1 MRTIEIAGGVS
12 RDHLVTVGE
21 PPAYAQ
27 PGGPGIYASLGAVCA
42 ARLIDARHGTTTAV
56 SLSATLPAGD
66 TPERTLLTAAG
77 IDVSLCD
84 DGDIPLLWIL
94 NSPEGRRIVSTSSA
108 GSHELDEAAGEATA
122 ETDRPLSGR
131 ADTVLRS
138 APMAP
143 LTGDHR
149 PACVLVDPDQRML
162 ARDGWAY
169 LEALAAT
176 TDVFLP
182 SRVQLTQLGPDPRR
196 AAQEIRSRTGR
207 AVVARLD
214 AEGSLVL
221 PASGG
226 AWRVYRDDVTVVDTT
241 GAGDSHAGAVAAA
254 LTDPAGATALV
265 NAAVVATAVVAH
277 TLAGVGTQ
285 VIATIPTIDQHQLDR
300 VRVQEEE

>member
-27 PGGPGIYASLGAVCA
+27 PGGPGVYASLGAVCA
-42 ARLIDARHGTTTAV
+42 SRLADARHGTTTRV
-56 SLSATLPAGD
+56 LLSATLPPGD
-66 TPERTLLTAAG
+66 APEREVLTAAG
-77 IDVSLCD
+77 VDVSLCD
-84 DGDIPLLWIL
+84 DGEIPFLWIL

-108 GSHELDEAAGEATA
+108 GSHELDETAGHSAAEV
-122 ETDRPLSGR
+122 DRALSGR

-138 APMAP
+138 APLAP
-143 LTGDHR
+143 LAAAGR
-149 PACVLVDPDQRML
+149 PGCVLVDPDQRML

-196 AAQEIRSRTGR
+196 AAEEIRTRTGR

-226 AWRVYRDDVTVVDTT
+226 TWRVYREDVTVLDTT
-241 GAGDSHAGAVAAA
+241 GAGDTHAGAVAAA
-254 LTDPAGATALV
+254 MTDPAGATPLI

-285 VIATIPTIDQHQLDR
+285 VIATTPTIDQDQLDR